1 VCLFSYG
8 QTGSGK
14 THTMVGTRAGPAQGI
29 IPRAVEQIL
38 QVATAANREMLQA
51 SGSKGGVKTVYAMQA
66 GFLEIY
72 NEQLKDLLG
81 DLRGSQSG
89 GGETPTSER
98 ASPNLAI
105 KSTKTPNGQIET
117 TVRVFCI
124 LHMHSSTRISFPQ
137 IPELL

>member
-1 VCLFSYG
+1 MCLFSYG

-51 SGSKGGVKTVYAMQA
+51 SGGKGGVKTVYAMQA

-72 NEQLKDLLG
+72 NEQLRDLLG
-81 DLRGSQSG
+81 DLRGSQVG
-89 GGETPTSER
+89 GDATPLSER
-98 ASPNLAI
+98 SSPSSPNLAI
-105 KSTKTPNGQIET
+105 KSTKTSNGKIET
-117 TVRVFCI
+117 TVHVF
-124 LHMHSSTRISFPQ
+124 
-137 IPELL
+137 